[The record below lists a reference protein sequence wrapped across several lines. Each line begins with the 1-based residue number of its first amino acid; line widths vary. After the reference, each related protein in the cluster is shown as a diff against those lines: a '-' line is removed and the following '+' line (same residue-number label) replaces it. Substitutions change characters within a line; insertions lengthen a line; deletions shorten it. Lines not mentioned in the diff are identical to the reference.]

1 MKNVRAWALPKPK
14 RKDEG
19 EGFGQAIELAVSIA
33 LFAVIGLA
41 IDAWLGTRPLWTIVF
56 VAFAAAGGFASAYY
70 RYMHRSAK
78 QDAGKPWTR
87 SASRSASEDAA

>member
-1 MKNVRAWALPKPK
+1 MKWRSWALPKPQ

-33 LFAVIGLA
+33 VFALIGVAL
-41 IDAWLGTRPLWTIVF
+41 DAWVGTRPLWTIVF
-56 VAFAAAGGFASAYY
+56 IAFAAVGGFASAYY
-70 RYMHRSAK
+70 RYAHRSAR

-87 SASRSASEDAA
+87 RAARADEGNVA